1 MTNSRR
7 GRPVAFN
14 AKFIKAFKGIVRKHG
29 LLKGREFI
37 VKNGVTVDGY
47 EYEINISMP
56 TLSKYAKSNVG
67 GDPVALR
74 RGRPLGSRK
83 IA

>member
-1 MTNSRR
+1 MAKRGR
-7 GRPVAFN
+7 GRPVAFS
-14 AKFIKAFKGIVRKHG
+14 AKFIKAMKSVVRKHG
-29 LLKGREFI
+29 LLKGRELLLA
-37 VKNGVTVDGY
+37 NGVTVDGY

-67 GDPVALR
+67 GEPVELR
-74 RGRPLGSRK
+74 RGRPLGSVK